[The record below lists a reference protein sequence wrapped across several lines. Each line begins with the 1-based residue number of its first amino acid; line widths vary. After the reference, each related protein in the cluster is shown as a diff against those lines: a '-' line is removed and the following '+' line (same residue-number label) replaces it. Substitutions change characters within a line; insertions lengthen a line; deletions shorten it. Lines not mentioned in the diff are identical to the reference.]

1 MQVHKFRDDDDE
13 REDPNDAND
22 NEPPIALSSATLAAL
37 KAFVKENQGGIDQHD
52 KDEVDDEDDTEGV
65 LSAIQQLVQ
74 QQRGTGADD
83 DAPKPVVIKYDT
95 YERTPSASFFGPT
108 TLRLALIAKHHSLW
122 AEFVYNAARVL
133 ADKIDAGD
141 IACRCKA
148 VLELGAGAG
157 LPGVVSALC
166 GASVVCISDYVN
178 EVDDSLLKAIDIN
191 LDMVKECFSTAPP
204 PPFPV
209 PILAS
214 CGYTWGY
221 PVDKLLAHIPPPPPS
236 ADQQQPPPQ
245 QLFDVILLAD
255 LIFNRSEHR
264 KLLWT
269 VQRCLHPDGV
279 AWVTFSH
286 HDPHKRDL
294 DLNFFR
300 LAESDDFGFVV
311 SMVAEEQ
318 HESYPFVENDG
329 LDGQRGMVYTY
340 KLERGK

>member
-1 MQVHKFRDDDDE
+1 MQAKAGMKDDDDDE
-13 REDPNDAND
+13 REPS
-22 NEPPIALSSATLAAL
+22 EPLALSSATLAAL
-37 KAFVKENQGGIDQHD
+37 KAFVKEQGVATEHD
-52 KDEVDDEDDTEGV
+52 DDDNDDDDPDGV
-65 LSAIQQLVQ
+65 LSAVQQLVQ
-74 QQRGTGADD
+74 QQRGARDTDD
-83 DAPKPVVIKYDT
+83 DTAPKPVVIKYDE
-95 YERTPSASFFGPT
+95 YVRTISAPLYGPA

-133 ADKIDAGD
+133 SDKIDAGEVS
-141 IACRCKA
+141 CRGKT

-157 LPGVVSALC
+157 LPGVVCALC

-191 LDMVKECFSTAPP
+191 LDMVKECFSQTP

-209 PILAS
+209 PVVAS
-214 CGYTWGY
+214 CGYTLGY
-221 PVDKLLAHIPPPPPS
+221 PVDKLLDHVPPPLPPPP
-236 ADQQQPPPQ
+236 ADVQQQPQ
-245 QLFDVILLAD
+245 QQQRLFDVILLAD

-269 VQRCLHPDGV
+269 VQQCMHPDGV

-300 LAESDDFGFVV
+300 FAESDDFSFVV
-311 SMVAEEQ
+311 TMVDEEQ
-318 HESYPFVENDG
+318 RESYPFRENDG
-329 LDGQRGMVYTY
+329 MDEQRGKVYTY
-340 KLERGK
+340 KLERRK